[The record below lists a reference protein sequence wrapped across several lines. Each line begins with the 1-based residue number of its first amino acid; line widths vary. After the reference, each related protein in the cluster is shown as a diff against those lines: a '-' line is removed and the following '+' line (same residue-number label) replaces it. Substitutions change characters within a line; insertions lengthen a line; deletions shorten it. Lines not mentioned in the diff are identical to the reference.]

1 VLGRPC
7 QLVYSDDQIA
17 GSWAM
22 WLKAQQIVSS
32 GHSRLLHRYLAK
44 SLRVINEAREF
55 KVYIEI

>member
-1 VLGRPC
+1 
-7 QLVYSDDQIA
+7 
-17 GSWAM
+17 M